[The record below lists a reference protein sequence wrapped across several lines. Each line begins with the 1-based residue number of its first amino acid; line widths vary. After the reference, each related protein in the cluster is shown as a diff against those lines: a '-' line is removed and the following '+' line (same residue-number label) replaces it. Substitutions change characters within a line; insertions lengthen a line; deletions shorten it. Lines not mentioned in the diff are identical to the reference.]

1 MTRSASLLDN
11 ERACVKRMSYTII
24 IIFIY
29 IYEVPVFC
37 FQHVNAGK
45 LFLYITASIVTHQI
59 LCYVWVKCRMSCT
72 IIIMYIYMIACV
84 QVLLAQWS
92 MINYQLVHPLLVLQL
107 GLQIAREILKA
118 TLVSINYEDEVCNM
132 LLQANFFCT
141 SSLPHH

>member
-11 ERACVKRMSYTII
+11 ERVCVKRMSYTII

-37 FQHVNAGK
+37 FQHVTAGK
-45 LFLYITASIVTHQI
+45 LFLYITTSIVTHQI

-107 GLQIAREILKA
+107 GLQIARETLKA

-132 LLQANFFCT
+132 LLQANVFCT